1 MKNLRKIMIVALFG
15 AMSFGVY
22 STYEYTTM
30 TNAERLMLRNVEAL
44 TEEEAGGDGL
54 CRAPYTVK
62 CMTIY
67 PNGVPVDLP
76 GTFTAR

>member
-1 MKNLRKIMIVALFG
+1 MKRVKVLIASVLFC
-15 AMSFGVY
+15 AMSFGAY

-30 TNAERLMLRNVEAL
+30 TNTERLMVRNVEAL
-44 TEEEAGGDGL
+44 TEGETGGDGL